1 MTDVAEAAGVG
12 VMTVSRTFS
21 DAGKVAEQTR
31 KRVLKAAR
39 TLGFIP
45 NQAAGALSSR
55 TSRVVGLFIPNLLD
69 ATYHQIYRGVVDR
82 LEPAGYQVFVAETR
96 YDQSREE
103 AEIRSMLGWRA
114 RGMIFTGSERSA
126 VSRKLLVDGGAA
138 VCSVMTTKAMDGF
151 TAVGFSSVQS
161 MKGLGAHLLA
171 RGHRRI
177 ALVRSSRLTHPR
189 LKARQ
194 DALRAATASRAEF
207 RVIELDADIP
217 FSFRHGADAVDA
229 MLAQFGKGWTLVFS
243 NDIPAAG
250 AILRARELRLA
261 IPKDLAI
268 VGYAG
273 LEIAEAIRPRLTTV
287 RIPKYSMG
295 EKAAHLLIEQMAG
308 RDVTPSADLG
318 FELVAGE
325 TT

>member
-21 DAGKVAEQTR
+21 DAGKVAEETR
-31 KRVLKAAR
+31 NRVLKAAR

-126 VSRKLLVDGGAA
+126 LSRKLLTDAGAA

-151 TAVGFSSVQS
+151 TAVGFSSSRS
-161 MKGLGAHLLA
+161 MKALGAHLLE
-171 RGHRRI
+171 RGHCRI
-177 ALVRSSRLTHPR
+177 ALVRSARFTHRR
-189 LKARQ
+189 LKARH
-194 DALRAATASRAEF
+194 DALRTAIANKAAF
-207 RVIELDADIP
+207 RVLELDADIP
-217 FSFRHGADAVDA
+217 FSFRQGADAVDA
-229 MLAQFGKGWTLVFS
+229 ALATTGKGWTLVFS

-250 AILRARELRLA
+250 AILRARELGLA
-261 IPKDLAI
+261 VPRDLAI

-287 RIPKYSMG
+287 RIPKYDMG
-295 EKAAHLLIEQMAG
+295 AEAARLLIEQMAG
-308 RDVTPSADLG
+308 REVAQSADLG

>member
-12 VMTVSRTFS
+12 VMTVSRTFH
-21 DAGKVAEQTR
+21 DADKVAERTR
-31 KRVLKAAR
+31 QRVLKAAR
-39 TLGFIP
+39 ALGFIP

-55 TSRVVGLFIPNLLD
+55 TSRVIGLFLPNLLD

-126 VSRKLLVDGGAA
+126 TSRRLLKDAGIAA
-138 VCSVMTTKAMDGF
+138 CAVMTMRETAGV
-151 TAVGFSSVQS
+151 TAVGFSSDES
-161 MKGLGAHLLA
+161 MKSLAGHLLQ
-171 RGHRRI
+171 RGRRRI
-177 ALVRSSRLTHPR
+177 ALIRSARLTHKR
-189 LKARQ
+189 LQARQ
-194 DALRAATASRAEF
+194 AALQTAIADKADF
-207 RVIELDADIP
+207 RIVELPTEIP
-217 FSFRHGADAVDA
+217 FGFSDGALAVDTV
-229 MLAQFGKGWTLVFS
+229 LERFGKGWTLVFA
-243 NDIPAAG
+243 NDTPATG
-250 AILRARELRLA
+250 AILRARELGLA
-261 IPKDLAI
+261 IPDALSI

-295 EKAAHLLIEQMAG
+295 EEAARLLIEQMAG
-308 RDVTPSADLG
+308 RRVPPSADLG
-318 FELVAGE
+318 FELVVGE